1 MSDAGTKI
9 LGDNKP
15 IIDIRHMEAGMKNKA
30 GLCGGCLLLVLI
42 RSGFITVSNMT
53 GYGRE
58 KVMCFMPA

>member
-15 IIDIRHMEAGMKNKA
+15 IINIRHMEAGMKNKA
-30 GLCGGCLLLVLI
+30 GLCGSCLLLVLI